1 MTPQVFQ
8 AFKQFFDLCLRWKSH
23 EYLPSILV
31 ILSHFQSI
39 IIFVFCTEAIKLYG
53 KCKVQKKGPLR
64 EMAAGLVREGQLPP
78 PTWSLANLATS
89 IFSPVLAETSVM
101 SCSTD
106 LSGSF
111 T

>member
-1 MTPQVFQ
+1 MTSQVFQ

-53 KCKVQKKGPLR
+53 KCKVQKKGQQG
-64 EMAAGLVREGQLPP
+64 EA
-78 PTWSLANLATS
+78 ATS
-89 IFSPVLAETSVM
+89 LHFAASALRTMTQGITN
-101 SCSTD
+101 C
-106 LSGSF
+106 
-111 T
+111 